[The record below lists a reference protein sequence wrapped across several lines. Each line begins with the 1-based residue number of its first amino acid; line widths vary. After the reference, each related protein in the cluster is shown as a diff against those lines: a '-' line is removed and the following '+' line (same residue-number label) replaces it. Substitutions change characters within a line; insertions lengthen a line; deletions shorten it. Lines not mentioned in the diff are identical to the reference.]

1 MKKNHPVTGKE
12 KTFPE
17 STNILSTTDL
27 KGIITDVN
35 RDFVEVSGFSEEELL
50 HKNHNVVRH
59 PDMPPAAF
67 QNLWDALKAGHAWM
81 GLVKNR
87 CKNGDHYWVH
97 AYVMPI
103 RREGRVTEYQSVRTR
118 PSRELVER
126 AEAIYA
132 GIRAGHLPLALRL
145 PQPLQG
151 VRGRLGAALGAV
163 TLLGV
168 GVGVLAGAPVGPM
181 VLAAVAFLA
190 LALAWIGW
198 ATRPLMRL
206 RHRARAVVHN
216 PLCQYIYTRRT
227 DEYGEVD
234 FALTMLSAETGAAVG
249 RVAEAT
255 RRLTAQIR
263 EMAGVVGHARG
274 EILHQQAET
283 DQVATAVNEMAASIQ
298 EVARNAQ
305 DTADSAE
312 SADSSAAAGR
322 RVVVSTGEAIAQLT
336 DEVEKATQVI
346 HGLEQ
351 RSEEISTVVDV
362 IREIAEQTNLL
373 ALNAAIE
380 AARAGEEGRGFAVVA
395 DEVRS
400 LASRTQGATEEIR
413 GMIEKLQAGAH
424 SSVQVMGQS
433 REQADRSVSQADEA
447 ARSLEEITR
456 NVSAIS
462 EMSVQIATAVDE
474 QRTVSEEINNSISSI
489 RASADGNAQAVMEI
503 ERSAG
508 ELESLSQH
516 LEVLAAQFWNRR
528 I

>member
-67 QNLWDALKAGHAWM
+67 QDLWDTIKAGRPWM
-81 GLVKNR
+81 GMVKNR
-87 CKNGDHYWVH
+87 CKNGDHYWVS

-103 RREGRVTEYQSVRTR
+103 RRDGRIAEYQSVRTR
-118 PSRELVER
+118 PPRERVER
-126 AEAIYA
+126 AEAVYA
-132 GIRAGHLPLALRL
+132 GINAGRLPLALRL
-145 PQPLQG
+145 PLKG
-151 VRGRLGAALGAV
+151 VRARLAAALGGAAL
-163 TLLGV
+163 LGTV
-168 GVGVLAGAPVGPM
+168 AGLLAGAPAGPM
-181 VLAAVAFLA
+181 LLAAALFLA
-190 LALAWIGW
+190 LSGAWAGW

-206 RHRARAVVHN
+206 RDRARAVVHD

-227 DEYGEVD
+227 DEYGEVA
-234 FALTMLSAETGAAVG
+234 FALDMLSAETGAAVG

-263 EMAGVVGHARG
+263 EMAGVVGHARE
-274 EILHQQAET
+274 EILRQQSET

-305 DTADSAE
+305 ETADSAE
-312 SADSSAAAGR
+312 SADGSAAQGR
-322 RVVVSTGEAIAQLT
+322 RVVVSTGEAIGQLT
-336 DEVEKATQVI
+336 DEVEKATEAI

-380 AARAGEEGRGFAVVA
+380 AARAGEQGRGFAVVA

-433 REQADRSVSQADEA
+433 REQAERSVGQADGA

-474 QRTVSEEINNSISSI
+474 QRSVSEEINNSISNI
-489 RASADGNAQAVMEI
+489 RASADGNAQSIMDI

-508 ELESLSQH
+508 ELETLSQH

-528 I
+528 T